1 MTETRRTKGETDM
14 AGSADFAP
22 SLSAAER
29 IEILEAED
37 KLAHSR
43 EMEQRAFLR
52 EQEERRTVME
62 EGLRIRKDLEERQ
75 RLAEI
80 KKKEETAAEKVTDDP
95 LTVRKRRDV
104 DNRIASMWSNIS
116 TGVGSRAADRP
127 K

>member
-1 MTETRRTKGETDM
+1 M
-14 AGSADFAP
+14 GSPSYTP
-22 SLSAAER
+22 SLSATER

-37 KLAHSR
+37 KLASSR

-52 EQEERRTVME
+52 EQEERRMSME

-75 RLAEI
+75 RLEEI
-80 KKKEETAAEKVTDDP
+80 KKKEEVASRKVTEDP
-95 LTVRKRRDV
+95 FTVRKKRDV

-116 TGVGSRAADRP
+116 TGVGGRSANRP

>member
-1 MTETRRTKGETDM
+1 M